1 MTSLFRHA
9 FAATLLAVASCAASG
24 IAGAQDNASRQAP
37 PSVAHPAQAA
47 QSALPAW
54 EQLTPAQRELLIAP
68 LRERWDSNPGERA
81 RMYGHAERWRSM
93 TPEQRA
99 RARRGLGHWE
109 HMDPARR
116 REMRALFE
124 KMRTMSPEQ
133 RKALRDQWHGMT
145 QAQRNAWVESN
156 SPKDGDPR

>member
-1 MTSLFRHA
+1 MTTLSCRA
-9 FAATLLAVASCAASG
+9 IAASLLAIVLCAAAG
-24 IAGAQDNASRQAP
+24 IASAHDDAPRQSPEGAKQQAKP
-37 PSVAHPAQAA
+37 
-47 QSALPAW
+47 ALPAW

-68 LRERWDSNPGERA
+68 LRERWDANPGERN
-81 RMYGHAERWRSM
+81 RMYGHADRWRSM

-99 RARRGLGHWE
+99 RVRRGLGHWE

-145 QAQRNAWVESN
+145 QAQRNAWVEAN
-156 SPKDGDPR
+156 SPKDRDSR

>member
-1 MTSLFRHA
+1 MTTLPRHA
-9 FAATLLAVASCAASG
+9 FAAALFAVALCATSG
-24 IAGAQDNASRQAP
+24 IAGAQDNAPRQVPA
-37 PSVAHPAQAA
+37 SAAQPAQ
-47 QSALPAW
+47 STLPAW
-54 EQLTPAQRELLIAP
+54 ERLTPAQRELLIAP
-68 LRERWDSNPGERA
+68 LRERWDANPDERG
-81 RMYGHAERWRSM
+81 RMYGHAERWRLM

-124 KMRTMSPEQ
+124 KMRTMAPEQ

-145 QAQRNAWVESN
+145 QAQRNAWVEAN
-156 SPKDGDPR
+156 SPKDRDPR

>member
-1 MTSLFRHA
+1 MTTLHRSTL
-9 FAATLLAVASCAASG
+9 AAALLAVALCAASAV
-24 IAGAQDNASRQAP
+24 AGAQEMAPRQAP
-37 PSVAHPAQAA
+37 APAARSA
-47 QSALPAW
+47 QTALPSW
-54 EQLTPAQRELLIAP
+54 EQLTPVQRELLIAP
-68 LRERWDSNPGERA
+68 LRERWNANPGERA

-145 QAQRNAWVESN
+145 QAQREAWVEAN
-156 SPKDGDPR
+156 PPKDRDPR

>member
-1 MTSLFRHA
+1 M
-9 FAATLLAVASCAASG
+9 
-24 IAGAQDNASRQAP
+24 AGAQDSAPRQAP
-37 PSVAHPAQAA
+37 APVAQAA
-47 QSALPAW
+47 QPVLPAW
-54 EQLTPAQRELLIAP
+54 DQLTPAQRELLVAP

-81 RMYGHAERWRSM
+81 RMYGHAERWHSM

-145 QAQRNAWVESN
+145 QAQRSAWVEAN
-156 SPKDGDPR
+156 PPKDRDPR

>member
-1 MTSLFRHA
+1 
-9 FAATLLAVASCAASG
+9 
-24 IAGAQDNASRQAP
+24 
-37 PSVAHPAQAA
+37 
-47 QSALPAW
+47 
-54 EQLTPAQRELLIAP
+54 
-68 LRERWDSNPGERA
+68 
-81 RMYGHAERWRSM
+81 MYGHAERWRSM

-124 KMRTMSPEQ
+124 KMRTMAPEQ

-145 QAQRNAWVESN
+145 QAQRNAWVEAN
-156 SPKDGDPR
+156 SPKDADPR

>member
-1 MTSLFRHA
+1 MTTLHRPPVATALFA
-9 FAATLLAVASCAASG
+9 IALCATSG
-24 IAGAQDNASRQAP
+24 IAGAQDSAPRQAP
-37 PSVAHPAQAA
+37 APVAQAA
-47 QSALPAW
+47 QPVLPAW
-54 EQLTPAQRELLIAP
+54 DQLTPAQRELLVAP

-145 QAQRNAWVESN
+145 QAQRSAWVEAN
-156 SPKDGDPR
+156 PPKDRDPR

>member
-1 MTSLFRHA
+1 MNAMTTLPRHA
-9 FAATLLAVASCAASG
+9 FAAALLAVAMCAASG
-24 IAGAQDNASRQAP
+24 GAGAQDNAPRQAP
-37 PSVAHPAQAA
+37 APAAQAA

-124 KMRTMSPEQ
+124 KMRTMAPEQ
-133 RKALRDQWHGMT
+133 RKALRDQWHAMT
-145 QAQRNAWVESN
+145 QAQRNAWVEAN
-156 SPKDGDPR
+156 SSKDRDPR

>member
-1 MTSLFRHA
+1 MTTLHRQT
-9 FAATLLAVASCAASG
+9 FAAALFAIALCATGG
-24 IAGAQDNASRQAP
+24 IA
-37 PSVAHPAQAA
+37 AA
-47 QSALPAW
+47 QESAQRAPATASQAALPAW
-54 EQLTPAQRELLIAP
+54 DQLTPAQRELLVAP
-68 LRERWDSNPGERA
+68 LRERWDANPDERR

-124 KMRTMSPEQ
+124 KMRTMTTEQ

-145 QAQRNAWVESN
+145 QAQRNAWVEAN
-156 SPKDGDPR
+156 PPKDKDPR

>member
-1 MTSLFRHA
+1 MTTLPRSA
-9 FAATLLAVASCAASG
+9 VAAVLLALALCATSAA
-24 IAGAQDNASRQAP
+24 AGAQDSATRHPPAS
-37 PSVAHPAQAA
+37 SA
-47 QSALPAW
+47 QSAHASLPGW
-54 EQLTPAQRELLIAP
+54 EQLTPAQRDLLIAP
-68 LRERWDSNPGERA
+68 LRERWNANPGERA

-145 QAQRNAWVESN
+145 QAQREAWVEAN
-156 SPKDGDPR
+156 PPKDRSPR

>member
-1 MTSLFRHA
+1 MTTLSRPTIAAALF
-9 FAATLLAVASCAASG
+9 AVALCAAST
-24 IAGAQDNASRQAP
+24 IAGAQDNAPRQAQA
-37 PSVAHPAQAA
+37 SVAR
-47 QSALPAW
+47 SGLPAW
-54 EQLTPAQRELLIAP
+54 EQLAPAQRELLIAP
-68 LRERWDSNPGERA
+68 LRERWDANPDERA

-124 KMRTMSPEQ
+124 KMRAMSPEQ

-145 QAQRNAWVESN
+145 QAQRNAWVEAN
-156 SPKDGDPR
+156 PPKDSDPR

>member
-1 MTSLFRHA
+1 MTFPIRQA
-9 FAATLLAVASCAASG
+9 FAAALLAVAACAPIG
-24 IAGAQDNASRQAP
+24 PAGAQDSAPRQAP
-37 PSVAHPAQAA
+37 VHAAQAA
-47 QSALPAW
+47 PAALPAW
-54 EQLTPAQRELLIAP
+54 EQLTPAQRDLLVAP
-68 LRERWDSNPGERA
+68 LRERWNANPGERA

-124 KMRTMSPEQ
+124 KMRTMAPEQ

-145 QAQRNAWVESN
+145 QAQRSAWVEAN
-156 SPKDGDPR
+156 PPKDRDPR

>member
-1 MTSLFRHA
+1 MTTLHRQA
-9 FAATLLAVASCAASG
+9 FAAALFALASCAASG
-24 IAGAQDNASRQAP
+24 LAGAQDSAPRQASP
-37 PSVAHPAQAA
+37 PVAQH
-47 QSALPAW
+47 ALPAW
-54 EQLTPAQRELLIAP
+54 DQLTPAQRELLVAP
-68 LRERWDSNPGERA
+68 LRERWDANPGERA

-124 KMRTMSPEQ
+124 KMRTMTTEQ

-145 QAQRNAWVESN
+145 QAQRNAWVEAN
-156 SPKDGDPR
+156 PPKDRDPR

>member
-1 MTSLFRHA
+1 MTTIHRHA
-9 FAATLLAVASCAASG
+9 VATALFAIALCATSG
-24 IAGAQDNASRQAP
+24 MAGAQDSAPRQAP
-37 PSVAHPAQAA
+37 APVAQAA
-47 QSALPAW
+47 QPVLPAW
-54 EQLTPAQRELLIAP
+54 DQLTPAQRELLVAP

-145 QAQRNAWVESN
+145 QAQRSAWVEAN
-156 SPKDGDPR
+156 PPKDRDPR

>member
-1 MTSLFRHA
+1 MTTLPRHA
-9 FAATLLAVASCAASG
+9 IAAALFGVALCATSA
-24 IAGAQDNASRQAP
+24 IADAQDNAPRQAP
-37 PSVAHPAQAA
+37 APAA
-47 QSALPAW
+47 QPGLPGW
-54 EQLTPAQRELLIAP
+54 DQLTPAQRELLIAP
-68 LRERWDSNPGERA
+68 LRERWDANPAERG
-81 RMYGHAERWRSM
+81 RMYGHAERWRAM

-124 KMRTMSPEQ
+124 KMRTMAPEQ

-145 QAQRNAWVESN
+145 QAQRNAWVEAN
-156 SPKDGDPR
+156 PPKDRDPR